1 MPIIHSESPQYLPI
15 LYSDIK
21 LRTMGFPRQEYWSG
35 LPFPPP
41 GDLPDPGIEPTSSV
55 SPALAGGFLTT
66 SALVAPYPRIFGQE
80 AARCIVPKPLTHDQ
94 KPKGGDQDVM
104 RP

>member
-1 MPIIHSESPQYLPI
+1 
-15 LYSDIK
+15 
-21 LRTMGFPRQEYWSG
+21 MGFSRQEHWSG
-35 LPFPPP
+35 LPYLLQEH
-41 GDLPDPGIEPTSSV
+41 LPNSGIEPTSSV